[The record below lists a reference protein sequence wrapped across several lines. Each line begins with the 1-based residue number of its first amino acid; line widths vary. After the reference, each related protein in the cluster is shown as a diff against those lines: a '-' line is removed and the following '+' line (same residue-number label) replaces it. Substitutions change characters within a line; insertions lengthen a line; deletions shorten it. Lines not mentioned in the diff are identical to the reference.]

1 MNMQMRVD
9 HVADKAAA
17 VAEAVAGATKGL
29 LASERSLMK
38 VNRQLVDDTKAMRA
52 ELVVLL
58 RYCMGINCFSLRGW
72 IRPLRERQDKAGNRL
87 VELGEY
93 ESMERDGLT
102 YYRPIELR
110 DSGESDAH

>member
-1 MNMQMRVD
+1 MKIQRYTLPHDAGGCVGSWVLFTD

-17 VAEAVAGATKGL
+17 VADAVAV
-29 LASERSLMK
+29 ERK
-38 VNRQLVDDTKAMRA
+38 KTEAMRA
-52 ELVVLL
+52 ELVASL

-102 YYRPIELR
+102 YYRPIEHR
-110 DSGESDAH
+110 DSGESNAS